1 MNFCTRSLKNLDAVR
16 QEVDKII
23 YEDHGDETINQVI
36 DLEEIF
42 EVYGR
47 LEVLPPSEGLRG
59 LDNSPF

>member
-1 MNFCTRSLKNLDAVR
+1 MNFCTRSLKNLDAVK

-47 LEVLPPSEGLRG
+47 LEVLPPNEGLRG